1 MPGIDPISA
10 GIGGAIGL
18 VGGIANIFGAS
29 GANKRLNELLQNDP
43 TYKANPIASQRLG
56 LAQTLLNAR
65 APGTAYAERNIYGSQ
80 AGQQANIDR
89 NATDSSQALALGAAS
104 QGSTNQAF
112 ENLNEQEAQDY
123 QRRYGNL
130 VGAQQEQIQ
139 EGDKVY
145 QDQIRRFNDMAQI
158 RGQQNQNTQNAWS
171 SLSNLGFGVMNFGLA
186 GGFGRG
192 NGGGGGGSQGYGP
205 VTLGNI
211 SGMRGGQVYNPQ
223 PGEYPT

>member
-1 MPGIDPISA
+1 MPGDPISSIIGA
-10 GIGGAIGL
+10 GVGL
-18 VGGIANIFGAS
+18 IGGIAGIFGS
-29 GANKRLNELLQNDP
+29 HNANKKLEDLLKQDP
-43 TYKANPIASQRLG
+43 TYAANPIASQRMG
-56 LAQTLLNAR
+56 LAQTLLNSR
-65 APGTAYAERNIYGSQ
+65 MPGAASLERNIYGSQ
-80 AGQQANIDR
+80 ANTNAAIQR
-89 NATDSSQALALGAAS
+89 NATDSSQALALEAGG
-104 QGSTNQAF
+104 QGQTNKAF
-112 ENLNEQEAQDY
+112 GDLATQEEQDY

-130 VGAQQEQIQ
+130 VGAQQGQIQ